1 MIITGDPSQVDL
13 PPGQTSGLAEAVRL
27 LSSVEGIGQVVFS
40 HEDVIR
46 HDLVGKIVAAYDRA
60 AGKLPAAKSERAEK
74 KADGKADVR
83 E

>member
-1 MIITGDPSQVDL
+1 
-13 PPGQTSGLAEAVRL
+13 
-27 LSSVEGIGQVVFS
+27 VVFS

-60 AGKLPAAKSERAEK
+60 AGKLASAKADKTEK